1 MGRRRATR
9 RRKWAA
15 QSVCS
20 RPSGLGSE
28 RCAPEAASA
37 ATSWGSRQ
45 HGAVGAGEAPGPG
58 RASGAGGVASEAR
71 ALTARLSPLQSRHQK
86 RARAQAQLR
95 NLEAYAAQP
104 HSFVFTRGRAGRSVQ
119 QLSLDVRRVMEPLTA
134 TRLQVCTP
142 RPPALRAPIPGLAAA
157 ARNPGEVLG
166 PGVRGSIQGQSACLP
181 LGGPGC
187 VPSPAGS
194 RHDEVQPKSQ
204 RSGREGRLTLT
215 LCVKNKGPGSR
226 GGAQSRADS
235 PAEGACS
242 LARGQSSRPT

>member
-1 MGRRRATR
+1 MGIRTPKCWAAHPVPAEMGVASLAIPVKTSVLLPPDPPSAQDRCLTSLAGAPEMGRRRATR

-58 RASGAGGVASEAR
+58 RASGAGGFASEAR

-142 RPPALRAPIPGLAAA
+142 LPARPPSS
-157 ARNPGEVLG
+157 G
-166 PGVRGSIQGQSACLP
+166 PGVRGCSEEPRRG
-181 LGGPGC
+181 LG
-187 VPSPAGS
+187 
-194 RHDEVQPKSQ
+194 
-204 RSGREGRLTLT
+204 
-215 LCVKNKGPGSR
+215 
-226 GGAQSRADS
+226 
-235 PAEGACS
+235 
-242 LARGQSSRPT
+242 ARGSWLDSGAEPLPSLGRPRLRPQPRWK